1 MISGRERFVPPSTPR
16 TLTQM
21 PIPRKLMVRNPPAD
35 GAPAAVQPARRSM
48 LPLLA
53 VAGALL
59 VAGSCSGREV
69 RVERV
74 DREVQLD
81 ADGQVVGST
90 ASSTTFV
97 TDTTAGRPTRTT
109 ATTTTA
115 KRRTPALTVATA
127 QNGSAAIDCGD
138 GASIVTLSNGAGSL
152 DAADGSTTKV
162 ALEGTALLDDLDGD
176 GADDL
181 VAAYRCA
188 DGRRQVA
195 LSASLWHGP
204 PPAAPTAAKPTRS
217 AVATDPVEGG
227 STVTLATGANG
238 RQVELSV
245 LESADGPTLRTIT
258 AKVDGGRIRIVSDG
272 VAPPEEGA
280 ESQPVPEFPAS
291 LNLDQKG
298 LGPVALGATEAQL
311 NDALGQVVSRVEYPP
326 VPPCFVGVDR
336 VVRVGPMHF
345 GLANGAVRTIWITGP
360 DLATTE
366 RTIPLTLP
374 VGDRPG
380 LPSGTVLKVGDRVS
394 PASLP
399 AGLQQI
405 GFGDGWVA
413 LSPRV
418 GGSVSVALE
427 ATSPG
432 EPPERVTGFG
442 IAERVCLTT
451 DFTPTSSADEQ

>member
-1 MISGRERFVPPSTPR
+1 
-16 TLTQM
+16 M

-81 ADGQVVGST
+81 ADGQVVGSS

-204 PPAAPTAAKPTRS
+204 P
-217 AVATDPVEGG
+217 
-227 STVTLATGANG
+227 
-238 RQVELSV
+238 
-245 LESADGPTLRTIT
+245 
-258 AKVDGGRIRIVSDG
+258 
-272 VAPPEEGA
+272 
-280 ESQPVPEFPAS
+280 
-291 LNLDQKG
+291 
-298 LGPVALGATEAQL
+298 
-311 NDALGQVVSRVEYPP
+311 
-326 VPPCFVGVDR
+326 
-336 VVRVGPMHF
+336 
-345 GLANGAVRTIWITGP
+345 
-360 DLATTE
+360 
-366 RTIPLTLP
+366 
-374 VGDRPG
+374 
-380 LPSGTVLKVGDRVS
+380 
-394 PASLP
+394 
-399 AGLQQI
+399 
-405 GFGDGWVA
+405 
-413 LSPRV
+413 
-418 GGSVSVALE
+418 
-427 ATSPG
+427 
-432 EPPERVTGFG
+432 
-442 IAERVCLTT
+442 
-451 DFTPTSSADEQ
+451 